1 MYISVMFNPIS
12 LRDLMYAPCIF
23 FLCISFSSFSS
34 FFFFAIYFK
43 GSSIFNDFNVS
54 FIICNF
60 VIKHMLFRS
69 EKFWELFHSVFM
81 DPIVLADNLSFLIY
95 FRIFSFFYCD
105 GISYYFIFIWFYSS
119 IFFCNF
125 QMFFKKYQ
133 KQQLFFI
140 LFSFYNMLIKAPEKT
155 LYFPPY
161 NFVLWLS
168 LLCIQ
173 TLSPLLKNRYIVW
186 EDCGYVW
193 DAE

>member
-1 MYISVMFNPIS
+1 
-12 LRDLMYAPCIF
+12 
-23 FLCISFSSFSS
+23 
-34 FFFFAIYFK
+34 
-43 GSSIFNDFNVS
+43 
-54 FIICNF
+54 
-60 VIKHMLFRS
+60 MLFCS

-95 FRIFSFFYCD
+95 FRTFPFFIVTEFRTTLPSFD
-105 GISYYFIFIWFYSS
+105 FIHQF
-119 IFFCNF
+119 FFCNF

-155 LYFPPY
+155 LYLFPSY

-168 LLCIQ
+168 ALCIQ

-186 EDCGYVW
+186 EDCGYVR
-193 DAE
+193 DAEKIEDICFPFLTRSKWISLYGLLIKLQETLYSPR

>member
-95 FRIFSFFYCD
+95 IRTFPFFYCD
-105 GISYYFIFIWFYSS
+105 GISYYFTFIWFYSS
-119 IFFCNF
+119 IFFF
-125 QMFFKKYQ
+125 AIFKCSLKNTKSSSCFLFYLAFITCLLRHQRKHYTFRRTTLSYGYQ
-133 KQQLFFI
+133 CSASKPCL
-140 LFSFYNMLIKAPEKT
+140 LFSRT
-155 LYFPPY
+155 G
-161 NFVLWLS
+161 
-168 LLCIQ
+168 
-173 TLSPLLKNRYIVW
+173 T
-186 EDCGYVW
+186 
-193 DAE
+193 